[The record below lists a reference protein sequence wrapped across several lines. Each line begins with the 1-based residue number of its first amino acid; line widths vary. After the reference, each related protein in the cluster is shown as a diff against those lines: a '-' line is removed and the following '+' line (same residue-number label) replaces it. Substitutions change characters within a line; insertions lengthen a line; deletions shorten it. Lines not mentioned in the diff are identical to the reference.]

1 VDTVDESSGGLLA
14 SLVLL
19 LFFSGSALGD
29 TSLAL
34 DGEFSLLS
42 VVFVGSLVHLSKGKV
57 VGVQSFHGGSVL

>member
-1 VDTVDESSGGLLA
+1 V
-14 SLVLL
+14 SLGSLL
-19 LFFSGSALGD
+19 LGLVSLLLISALALGE
-29 TSLAL
+29 TSLGL

>member
-1 VDTVDESSGGLLA
+1 
-14 SLVLL
+14 LL
-19 LFFSGSALGD
+19 LFFSGLALGD

-34 DGEFSLLS
+34 NGEFSLLS